1 MAFSHVSQGFGRV
14 LRVLQGI
21 LGLMLEVCVL
31 GFKRHHGLNLNLAL
45 SFEGPGLNIYTRR
58 HETGVRDPK
67 LAHKQFRVTTDSNM
81 RVPGLRIQA

>member
-1 MAFSHVSQGFGRV
+1 
-14 LRVLQGI
+14 
-21 LGLMLEVCVL
+21 MLEVFVL
-31 GFKRHHGLNLNLAL
+31 GFKGHHGLNLNLAL